1 MPAERLERMRVLLS
15 AGGEVEPTTR
25 RLAEASAQLTGM
37 TGAGIMLMS
46 GDVQQGSVAVT
57 DDVAG
62 VIEELQ
68 YTLGEGPC
76 VDAYRLDRP
85 VLEADLASPER
96 ARWSAFGPAAVEAGA
111 GAIFGFP
118 LRVGSVRLGALNLYR
133 DRPGPLD
140 DDQHADALVAAE
152 VLCRALLAMQARAL
166 PGAVSVELAA
176 DADFGLIVHQAAGMV
191 SVQLSVSVA
200 EGLVRLRAYGFAT
213 GQLVGGVAAEV
224 VAGRLRFD
232 TTDPSPA

>member
-1 MPAERLERMRVLLS
+1 VPADRLERMQALLS
-15 AGGEVEPTTR
+15 ADGEAGPTTR
-25 RLAEASAQLTGM
+25 GLAEASAQLTRM
-37 TGAGIMLMS
+37 SGAGIMLMW

-76 VDAYRLDRP
+76 VDAYRLDHP

-96 ARWSAFGPAAVEAGA
+96 AARWSAFGPAAVEA

-191 SVQLSVSVA
+191 SVQLSVNVA